1 MPTRVAPACRD
12 AMLLPSMEPTPPAA
26 LRILLAEDDAALA
39 KLYATFASGR
49 GHSVSLARDGAATLA
64 AALSELPDVILL
76 DVAMPTLDG
85 RDVLA
90 RLKADPR
97 TAAIPVLVVSA
108 LAGDQHMRDLLVD
121 LGASD
126 VMEKPV
132 DLGIAFNKAERL
144 VRPATP
150 ARSS

>member
-1 MPTRVAPACRD
+1 
-12 AMLLPSMEPTPPAA
+12 MLVGSMESTPPVR
-26 LRILLAEDDAALA
+26 LRILLAEDDAAVA
-39 KLYATFASGR
+39 ELYASFANGR
-49 GHSVSLARDGAATLA
+49 GHAVSLVRDGAATLA

-76 DVAMPTLDG
+76 DVAMAALDG

-97 TAAIPVLVVSA
+97 TAAIPVLVVSE
-108 LAGDQHMRDLLVD
+108 LAGDQHVRDLLVE

-144 VRPATP
+144 VRPATAP
-150 ARSS
+150 ARSA